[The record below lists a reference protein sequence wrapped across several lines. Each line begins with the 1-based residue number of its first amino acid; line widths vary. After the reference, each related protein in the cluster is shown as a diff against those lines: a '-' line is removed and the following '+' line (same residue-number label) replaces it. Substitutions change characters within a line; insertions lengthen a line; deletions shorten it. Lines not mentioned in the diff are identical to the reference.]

1 MKYLLITIDWLYYL
15 SLELFISAHID
26 KGRGVD
32 HFYDDKRAHIL
43 TCSIITPW
51 LILCVCVVSYV
62 ICPDFKIGENDRLQ
76 IITILLTLFLGF
88 FLIKRYNYPMQLFEH
103 HKNIFNQ
110 WELPKQ
116 IFMMLLPIFL
126 CIASWAVLFY
136 IYNLLYKT

>member
-1 MKYLLITIDWLYYL
+1 MKYLLKTIDWLYYL

-26 KGRGVD
+26 KGRSVD
-32 HFYDDKRAHIL
+32 HFYDDKRTHIL
-43 TCSIITPW
+43 TASIILPW
-51 LILCVCVVSYV
+51 ILLCLCGVSSTIYPGFNLGSKNTLQVV
-62 ICPDFKIGENDRLQ
+62 
-76 IITILLTLFLGF
+76 IITICIILEF
-88 FLIKRYNYPMQLFEH
+88 FFMKRYNAPILQFEH

-116 IFMMLLPIFL
+116 ILMMLLPIFL